1 MWSWIVK
8 ITGKMVKN
16 MGLDYAYNRT
26 LCSQLLLYKNKV
38 FPFNQGF
45 TEGIDNPY
53 TWWSS
58 IEPDP
63 KHLQDFAM
71 TLFSIYSN
79 STNCKRRFS
88 ICSWITNKQQL

>member
-1 MWSWIVK
+1 
-8 ITGKMVKN
+8 
-16 MGLDYAYNRT
+16 MGLDYTYNRT

-45 TEGIDNPY
+45 TERIDNPY

-71 TLFSIYSN
+71 TLFLIYLNSIS
-79 STNCKRRFS
+79 CEHRFS
-88 ICSWITNKQQL
+88 ICD